1 MILAQAERVLSLTES
16 TPSPGNSR
24 PVRSNQTGPHARLA
38 ETVRRHLAEPWR
50 APLHGPSERVF
61 EALEARRRALGAQRP
76 VVLDAG
82 CGTGE
87 STRRLAA
94 RHAEAVVIGVDRSAT
109 RLARVGAEAGV
120 TGEERVLWARAD
132 LATLWRLAVLER
144 WPVAHHYLLY
154 PNPWPKSA
162 HLGRRWHGHPVFP
175 HLLALGG
182 RLELRTNWATYAEEF
197 AAAVALATGAAGRDP
212 AGAAERLPAPAEP
225 LSPFERKYAASGHA
239 LWRVRTALTGLELPT
254 TAI

>member
-1 MILAQAERVLSLTES
+1 LSLTES

-24 PVRSNQTGPHARLA
+24 PVRSNQPGPHPRLA
-38 ETVRRHLAEPWR
+38 ETVQRHLAEPWR
-50 APLHGPSERVF
+50 APLHGPSERAF

-94 RHAEAVVIGVDRSAT
+94 RHAEAVVIGVDRSAA
-109 RLARVGAEAGV
+109 RLARVGAGGV
-120 TGEERVLWARAD
+120 TGEGRVLWARAD
-132 LATLWRLAVLER
+132 LATLWRLAVVER

-182 RLELRTNWATYAEEF
+182 LLELRTNWATYAEEF
-197 AAAVALATGAAGRDP
+197 ASALALVADTAAFDLALQNEP
-212 AGAAERLPAPAEP
+212 LPRPTEP

-239 LWRVRTALTGLELPT
+239 LWRVRAALTGLKLPFT
-254 TAI
+254 SI